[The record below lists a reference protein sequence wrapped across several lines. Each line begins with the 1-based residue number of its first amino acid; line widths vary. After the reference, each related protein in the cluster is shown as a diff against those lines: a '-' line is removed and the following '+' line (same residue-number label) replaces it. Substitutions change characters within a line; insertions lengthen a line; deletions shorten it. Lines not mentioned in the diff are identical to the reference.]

1 MTSFKILGM
10 AEEGKC
16 EHCGANCP
24 KRRVAV
30 MPLDADGN
38 HDGEPQFWGVICA
51 SKVRNHGSKAVRHQ
65 TAIIAQAE
73 QADRDREYHT
83 RQKMC
88 RIVTAVPFVI
98 DLGSIGKAK
107 HDNAANAANHLYR
120 ITNRPIVGSYFAE
133 NAEGHIVRVDGSDAA
148 DAEFYAARGF
158 VQTTAT
164 VTEESRARVA

>member
-30 MPLDADGN
+30 MPVDSDGC
-38 HDGEPQFWGVICA
+38 HGDVQFWGVICA

-65 TAIIAQAE
+65 TAIIAQAQ
-73 QADRDREYHT
+73 QADLDREYRT
-83 RQKMC
+83 RQKMS

-98 DLGSIGKAK
+98 DLGSIGKAT
-107 HDNAANAANHLYR
+107 HTHTANAANHLYR

>member
-10 AEEGKC
+10 TEEGKC

-30 MPLDADGN
+30 IPLDADGN

-51 SKVRNHGSKAVRHQ
+51 SKVRNRGSKAVRHQ

-83 RQKMC
+83 RQKMR
-88 RIVTAVPFVI
+88 RIVAAVPFVI
-98 DLGSIGKAK
+98 DLGSLGKAT
-107 HDNAANAANHLYR
+107 HANAKDAANHMYR

-133 NAEGHIVRVDGSDAA
+133 NSEGHIVRVDGIDAA
-148 DAEFYAARGF
+148 DADFYAALGF